1 MFLTRSLI
9 AGQHSLSSENT
20 EKLKYKHEK
29 QLPITHQ
36 AAVRSR
42 KTSNPPKPS
51 TKKAEIP
58 QLITQRLLSSIS
70 LGQTILL
77 DRWDISAPYSLIA

>member
-51 TKKAEIP
+51 TKKAEIL
-58 QLITQRLLSSIS
+58 QLITQTVKFNK
-70 LGQTILL
+70 LGPKILL
-77 DRWDISAPYSLIA
+77 DRWDISAP